1 MCLSVQ
7 SLELLLRGKGLEL
20 EQVCEAW
27 CNAQGIQRE
36 REESHIRS
44 QRERDTLI
52 SQLQMSL
59 HTCTKEAEVN
69 AHFRYNAH

>member
-20 EQVCEAW
+20 EQVCETW
-27 CNAQGIQRE
+27 RNAHGIQRE

-44 QRERDTLI
+44 LRERDTLI
-52 SQLQMSL
+52 TQLQTSL
-59 HTCTKEAEVN
+59 HTGTKEAEVN
-69 AHFRYNAH
+69 ARFRYNAH